1 MKSTFYEWKITK
13 FVFFLLIS
21 SSLSDPLYDNNA
33 DREAA
38 AATFKS
44 YMENKGYLV
53 DKGEFQFWSPEDCE
67 EEGGLKCFG
76 NNPDSP
82 YGVYSF
88 HNDFEGEY
96 TRDLNLDLERRLRI
110 DEAVVFFGLTPPL
123 AKYFGFTH
131 YLGRRTFEEDEAVV
145 FFGLTPPLAKYFGF
159 THYLGRRINKIRAG
173 STRKSSSLSDAI
185 NPMNIK
191 VTGDGS
197 YEASFNSDVCIVTT
211 GDQNMFE
218 AVKEGM
224 QYAGVPPEVM
234 NLQVLSSD
242 TLNLGNDRT
251 RDSIT
256 WLHRIMRFIDKDA
269 GNAYMENPPVHLF
282 RVSPKV
288 PVDRALVVPYPLPDR
303 MNRATGV
310 GEIDLRSSVQGL
322 EAVLR
327 RLFHLR
333 ADISLFQAKSKP
345 TATQGEQCL
354 EDNANC
360 KRDNPDAAYF
370 ANLPGYTLGQ
380 NDVFII
386 YGINHVKTGY
396 AKYMSVTLYG
406 LNGIAFASLN
416 SEDDMEGTAAK
427 FIPDSPNVDK
437 LFAVVMARDCQNYA
451 NCLKI
456 PYAGSKGLPAG
467 IPPLMSVTL
476 YGLNGIAFASLN
488 SEDDMEGTAAK
499 FIPDSPNVDKLF
511 AFVMARDCQSYANC
525 LRIPY
530 AGSKGLPA
538 WVPPLMLSRNI
549 LNPQTGTGA
558 DFEELVPTRL
568 MFAKLPRIA
577 PLYKNKTKNGEE

>member
-1 MKSTFYEWKITK
+1 MKSNFYEWKITK
-13 FVFFLLIS
+13 FVYLLLIS

-44 YMENKGYLV
+44 YMENKDYLV
-53 DKGEFQFWSPEDCE
+53 DKGEFQFWTPEDCE
-67 EEGGLKCFG
+67 EAGGVHCFG

-82 YGVYSF
+82 YGVYAF

-96 TRDLNLDLERRLRI
+96 TRDLNLNIERRLRI
-110 DEAVVFFGLTPPL
+110 
-123 AKYFGFTH
+123 
-131 YLGRRTFEEDEAVV
+131 DEAVV

-173 STRKSSSLSDAI
+173 SKRKSSSLSDAI
-185 NPMNIK
+185 NPMNIN

-197 YEASFNSDVCIVTT
+197 YEASFSSDVCIVTT

-224 QYAGVPPEVM
+224 HNAGVPQEVM
-234 NLQVLSSD
+234 NLQVLSSE

-303 MNRATGV
+303 MNRTTGV
-310 GEIDLRSSVQGL
+310 GETDMRSSVQGL

-333 ADISLFQAKSKP
+333 ADISLFQARSKP

-416 SEDDMEGTAAK
+416 SDDDMEGTAAK
-427 FIPDSPNVDK
+427 FIPNSPNVDK

-456 PYAGSKGLPAG
+456 PYAGSKGLSAG
-467 IPPLMSVTL
+467 
-476 YGLNGIAFASLN
+476 
-488 SEDDMEGTAAK
+488 
-499 FIPDSPNVDKLF
+499 
-511 AFVMARDCQSYANC
+511 
-525 LRIPY
+525 
-530 AGSKGLPA
+530 
-538 WVPPLMLSRNI
+538 VPPLMVSRNI

-558 DFEELVPTRL
+558 DSEELVPTRL

-577 PLYKNKTKNGEE
+577 PLYKNKTKNGVE